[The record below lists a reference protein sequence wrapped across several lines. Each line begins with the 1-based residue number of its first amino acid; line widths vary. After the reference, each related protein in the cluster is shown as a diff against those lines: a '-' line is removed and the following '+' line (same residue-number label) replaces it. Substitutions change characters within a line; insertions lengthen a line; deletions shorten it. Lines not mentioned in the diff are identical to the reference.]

1 MYNQFLPSIGPLP
14 NQIKSN
20 HHSESNVLSW
30 FFTLTFNFFS
40 IESTLCDI
48 SLLIPLYLFH
58 PSPGWPI
65 SYTCSAL
72 LQASNRQDQGITAF
86 YSAKLGWVPTGPFLF
101 MNTNLQKEKKR
112 KKKKAQ
118 FWCKN
123 HGVILHYLFYFV
135 YWKSLIN
142 SFLLNENSLK
152 FCCALHF
159 QKFHTCNFI

>member
-112 KKKKAQ
+112 KKKKKPNFDARIMGS
-118 FWCKN
+118 FCIIYFILFIGN
-123 HGVILHYLFYFV
+123 H
-135 YWKSLIN
+135 
-142 SFLLNENSLK
+142 LK
-152 FCCALHF
+152 FISIEW
-159 QKFHTCNFI
+159 KFSKILLCFTFSKVSHM